1 MVVFYID
8 KEDDHKAKGYDKLIQ
23 MFAFQVHIF
32 IV

>member
-8 KEDDHKAKGYDKLIQ
+8 KEDDHKGKNYDKLIQ
-23 MFAFQVHIF
+23 MFAFQV